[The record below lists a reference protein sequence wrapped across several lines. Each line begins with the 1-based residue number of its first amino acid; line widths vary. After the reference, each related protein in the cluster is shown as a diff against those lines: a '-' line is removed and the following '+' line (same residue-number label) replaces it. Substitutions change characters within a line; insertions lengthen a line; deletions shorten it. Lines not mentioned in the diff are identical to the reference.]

1 MRGGRRPSI
10 AEGRRSGEDRTTRED
25 DVIVAH
31 HHRLNRRGRVGFAAH
46 HVGSS
51 GVVGSGSLSR
61 ARLASTSSLHR
72 AYAAAA
78 VDEPAP
84 IDL

>member
-1 MRGGRRPSI
+1 MGASSI
-10 AEGRRSGEDRTTRED
+10 EEGRRSGEDDAGGRC
-25 DVIVAH
+25 
-31 HHRLNRRGRVGFAAH
+31 HHRRSFIASVESTRARVGFAAH